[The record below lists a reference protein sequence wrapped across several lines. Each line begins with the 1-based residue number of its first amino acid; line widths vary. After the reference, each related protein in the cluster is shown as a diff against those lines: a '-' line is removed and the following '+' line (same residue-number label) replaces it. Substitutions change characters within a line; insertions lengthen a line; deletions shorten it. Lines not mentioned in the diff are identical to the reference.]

1 MFLHKWRET
10 KTNVRLKWIG
20 LRYQLDWLQWVIWV
34 KKKQEL
40 IARHWFNDKHKFL
53 MSGNN
58 WWRRTYIRTNGE
70 RKPKVICFALT
81 KKSQVKKRKV
91 SYSDLSVIFLVKF
104 GTEGKRKIT
113 QGSIWRE
120 CTVLNGNIPLKFFL

>member
-1 MFLHKWRET
+1 MTRDENKRASKMNWPKVST
-10 KTNVRLKWIG
+10 
-20 LRYQLDWLQWVIWV
+20 WLTSMGHMS

-70 RKPKVICFALT
+70 PKPKVICFALT

-104 GTEGKRKIT
+104 GTEGRRKIT
-113 QGSIWRE
+113 QSSIWRE